1 METVGLPVSE
11 VRRMTQLPLKGGVDS
26 KPGDMHADTSLA
38 HGVGDQMIVAWV
50 LQGWIAQDWAV
61 EQILSRSANLLD
73 VLQLSTVSAVT
84 SVLST
89 KIFEPIS
96 HEAFRNT

>member
-50 LQGWIAQDWAV
+50 LQGWIAQDWAA
-61 EQILSRSANLLD
+61 EQILGRPADLRD